1 MPAIFGWQSCSVYE
15 AVTLR
20 GLDICAQIWVR
31 KTKEGIEPVTK
42 VKQCCRV
49 GHNVQHGM
57 DTRENPYPYN

>member
-31 KTKEGIEPVTK
+31 KTNEDIEPLTQK
-42 VKQCCRV
+42 DS
-49 GHNVQHGM
+49 VQSGGN
-57 DTRENPYPYN
+57 T